1 MTEFRPNDAKGP
13 VEGMPR
19 PKARVLLLCATRS
32 WARCPIP
39 AVSRKPSRQ
48 PSRQTPR
55 RPPSNSSSSSS
66 SSGSGSSSSRDSW
79 SGRGRGGRGGHR
91 HSYYDSGEPPSW
103 RRSKTGAFAVYLY
116 ADIAT
121 PTMTPASR
129 PRGAAL
135 RLALLPSTCIEDDD
149 NGTLEPPIEQQ
160 IGGAH
165 STRRRIRARVPDQIS
180 RGASQAASPVG

>member
-1 MTEFRPNDAKGP
+1 MPDEESSVVFSHGHLPLASDDRDSAKKRERT
-13 VEGMPR
+13 VERNASTKGTCPSSVRDPIVGAVSHPR
-19 PKARVLLLCATRS
+19 SLKTALPAA
-32 WARCPIP
+32 IP
-39 AVSRKPSRQ
+39 APSSEKKAARRSRKAAAAAAVAAAA
-48 PSRQTPR
+48 
-55 RPPSNSSSSSS
+55 
-66 SSGSGSSSSRDSW
+66 
-79 SGRGRGGRGGHR
+79 
-91 HSYYDSGEPPSW
+91 E
-103 RRSKTGAFAVYLY
+103 GAAAGTVGAAEGAVDE

-129 PRGAAL
+129 PGGAAL